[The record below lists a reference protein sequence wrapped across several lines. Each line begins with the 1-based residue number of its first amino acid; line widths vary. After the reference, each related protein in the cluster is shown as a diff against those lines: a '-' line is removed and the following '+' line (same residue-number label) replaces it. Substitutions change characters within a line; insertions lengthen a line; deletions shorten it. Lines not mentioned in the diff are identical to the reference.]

1 MGFEK
6 QPSTQVRLKLS
17 VDVGWML
24 EDFERRMEEELKKIT
39 PPPFVEPVFYATHG
53 GKRIR
58 PLILLLASR
67 LRGDPSF
74 DPLPAAIAIELLH
87 CESLIHD
94 DVIDR
99 ERLRRGR
106 DPFYLKFGPEL
117 SLLSADLVLGL
128 SMSLVSRYSDG
139 RLLKA
144 MAKELSRSVI
154 EMCEGELL
162 ELTLLRRRRSA
173 WRNYLKVVRLKTAP
187 LFRASAK
194 LGGLIASRGRE
205 DFMVK
210 SLAKYGLF
218 LGMAYQ
224 VRDDVLDAER
234 GEDVALRVSGVA
246 DLKVLEGLCR
256 SFARDAKE
264 ALKGLQPSLFK
275 QALCEVVD
283 LAVKRT
289 S

>member
-1 MGFEK
+1 M
-6 QPSTQVRLKLS
+6 QARLKLS

-24 EDFERRMEEELKKIT
+24 EDFERRMEEELRRLT
-39 PPPFVEPVFYATHG
+39 PPPFVEPVLYATQG

-58 PLILLLASR
+58 PFILLLASR
-67 LRGDPSF
+67 LRGEPSLDPF
-74 DPLPAAIAIELLH
+74 PAAMAIELLH

-99 ERLRRGR
+99 ERLRRGGE
-106 DPFYLKFGPEL
+106 PFYLKFGPEL

-128 SMSLVSRYSDG
+128 SMSLVSRYRNG
-139 RLLKA
+139 RLLRA
-144 MAKELSRSVI
+144 MAKELSRSVM

-162 ELTLLRRRRSA
+162 ELAFLRKRRYA
-173 WRNYLKVVRLKTAP
+173 LRNYLKVVRLKTAP

-194 LGGLIASRGRE
+194 LGGLIASGGRE
-205 DFMVK
+205 DPMVK
-210 SLAKYGLF
+210 SLAKYGLL

-234 GEDVALRVSGVA
+234 GDDVALRLSRAA
-246 DLKVLEGLCR
+246 DLKILEGLCR
-256 SFARDAKE
+256 SFAGNAKE
-264 ALKGLQPSLFK
+264 ELKEIQPSPFK
-275 QALCEVVD
+275 QALYEIAD
-283 LAVKRT
+283 LVANRT